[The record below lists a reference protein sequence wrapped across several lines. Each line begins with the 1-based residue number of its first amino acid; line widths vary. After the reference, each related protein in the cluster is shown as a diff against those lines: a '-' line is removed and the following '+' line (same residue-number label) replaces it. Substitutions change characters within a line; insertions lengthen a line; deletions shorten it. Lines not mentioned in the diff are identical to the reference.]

1 MLAEVDRMQDALEEM
16 VEVISRHQDALFAIY
31 RDYDSTREEIEDETR
46 AERVLNIMKN
56 STDSIS
62 DRLKEVN
69 DALEDWRD
77 ADRNPS
83 TGHEE
88 FEQALAQVGTY
99 RETAQQIGVD
109 ALFALRA
116 EMSREEW
123 IAVFGD
129 GS

>member
-109 ALFALRA
+109 AMFALRA

>member
-46 AERVLNIMKN
+46 AGRVLNIMKN

>member
-62 DRLKEVN
+62 DQLKEVN

-109 ALFALRA
+109 AMFALRA